1 LDDTQPTA
9 SEKTTATSPT
19 GASIGTASDQ
29 RPNPQHT
36 PARRYPDIRLPEPT
50 IELTDP
56 VGAGLVNTLPQPGG
70 NVTGFMGAPVGAKE
84 ACELEWSQVEFG
96 RSASLHVRPAKKGK
110 PAGRQHAELVA
121 ADRMDRQSLTTPRQ
135 RGGHHGDVSITHTT
149 RYTALSPARF
159 KDFWRD

>member
-1 LDDTQPTA
+1 MRRFRGRPLSTRNIFTRALMLLAFALLCALMGWLVYTQPVEDTQPTA

-96 RSASLHVRPAKKGK
+96 RSASLHVRRAKKGK

-121 ADRMDRQSLTTPRQ
+121 A
-135 RGGHHGDVSITHTT
+135 
-149 RYTALSPARF
+149 
-159 KDFWRD
+159 